1 MANVREAARNVPVT
15 HVLSFSLGR
24 WGLPEGSE
32 QRRDMVRLGL
42 ASDCRAE
49 TGRRAGVQ
57 AGPGRSHVMEPAA
70 QSTGGPRGFSL
81 SSEIGCP
88 RGVQEKPFPLICRT
102 GGALIYS
109 QHVVHPLSL
118 HVTAPVPA
126 GPSLSQVASRAGSGA
141 EGPVCRCYAHPC
153 KVMPVCSGLRVC
165 LPPNS
170 YANS

>member
-1 MANVREAARNVPVT
+1 MREAARNVPVT

-32 QRRDMVRLGL
+32 QRRDVVRLGL

-49 TGRRAGVQ
+49 TGLRAGVQ
-57 AGPGRSHVMEPAA
+57 AGPGRSPVMEPAA

-109 QHVVHPLSL
+109 QHVVHPLSF

-126 GPSLSQVASRAGSGA
+126 GPSFVSGCLQSGQRSRGPRAQVLCSSLQGDACLLWSEGLS
-141 EGPVCRCYAHPC
+141 
-153 KVMPVCSGLRVC
+153 
-165 LPPNS
+165 PPRFIC
-170 YANS
+170 